1 MENKKNHQVNIVR
14 LGEPRVHP
22 NADTL
27 ELYDIGSY
35 QVVVKKGQYKAG
47 DFAVYIQPD
56 SIIPQMPPFSFIWET
71 YVGLD
76 GTVPEKR
83 RRITVRKFR
92 GEWSEGL
99 LMQTHDFPVLELK
112 LLWEG
117 TDVSELL
124 GITHY
129 DPDKGKEPAADA
141 ETFKKKRRKY
151 PRSFKGWW
159 YLILHK
165 LGIYTSGGQN
175 HGFDNEDGLGFPIYD
190 VDALKHYKHAFNPE
204 ELVTV
209 EEKIHGSNA
218 RFVYKDEHMYC
229 SSRTQWKS
237 DKANC
242 IWRNVLKTEP
252 WINDWCLAHE
262 GYCLYA
268 EICPTQGEKFQYGNA
283 GPHIFVFDVRSPE
296 GKWLTRE
303 EIGPLDLKEHWVPVL
318 WQGLF
323 KDIPWTIVDGQTT
336 VPNAK
341 GIREG
346 VVIRPVNERHV
357 HGLGR
362 LILKE
367 VSKAYLEKETK

>member
-1 MENKKNHQVNIVR
+1 
-14 LGEPRVHP
+14 
-22 NADTL
+22 
-27 ELYDIGSY
+27 
-35 QVVVKKGQYKAG
+35 
-47 DFAVYIQPD
+47 
-56 SIIPQMPPFSFIWET
+56 
-71 YVGLD
+71 
-76 GTVPEKR
+76 
-83 RRITVRKFR
+83 
-92 GEWSEGL
+92 
-99 LMQTHDFPVLELK
+99 
-112 LLWEG
+112 
-117 TDVSELL
+117 
-124 GITHY
+124 
-129 DPDKGKEPAADA
+129 
-141 ETFKKKRRKY
+141 
-151 PRSFKGWW
+151 
-159 YLILHK
+159 
-165 LGIYTSGGQN
+165 
-175 HGFDNEDGLGFPIYD
+175 

-367 VSKAYLEKETK
+367 VSKAYLEKETKGEFMYPSAKEAILAFVRERLANATPEGAAFTADQLRNFVMNNVAGGVSPSSADRVLRTLRQAGRLDYVVLNRSKSLYKAVPLGTTQAISDATGFGG